1 MEISSFTIASICLPS
16 CLWVLWYQQIPGN
29 LEAPACVWKNI
40 LRVWKWRHTSLFLI
54 CCQPSKAAKK
64 NTTPYNHIELLLC
77 DFFSAPFLSHWCQA
91 KLKSTFSH
99 LTTHISSNLCINSV
113 SSCFVVCPK
122 VSISILSFWKS
133 IYKKNNAKKRIRGRN
148 FSCPLGL
155 CREGHPV

>member
-40 LRVWKWRHTSLFLI
+40 LWVWKWRLRCNYLTFFWYVVNHQRLL
-54 CCQPSKAAKK
+54 K

-77 DFFSAPFLSHWCQA
+77 DFLSHWCQT
-91 KLKSTFSH
+91 KPKSTFSH
-99 LTTHISSNLCINSV
+99 LTTHNATYISSNLCINSV
-113 SSCFVVCPK
+113 SCCFVVCPK

-133 IYKKNNAKKRIRGRN
+133 IYKKITQKKKNKRQK
-148 FSCPLGL
+148 L
-155 CREGHPV
+155 

>member
-40 LRVWKWRHTSLFLI
+40 LRVWKWRLTTSLFLI
-54 CCQPSKAAKK
+54 CCQPSKAAIK
-64 NTTPYNHIELLLC
+64 TQHHIIILNYYC

-91 KLKSTFSH
+91 KPKSTFSH

-113 SSCFVVCPK
+113 LSCFVACPK
-122 VSISILSFWKS
+122 VSISILS
-133 IYKKNNAKKRIRGRN
+133 IKKNNAKKRIRGRN